1 MRVLQYTLLACG
13 AVLLAAY
20 GVSRLYATLGSSL
33 ALEAFAEAQAQS
45 QPTPTT
51 PPAAVSERTPPASAP
66 TPPASAPMPA
76 PRSLAL
82 PSDVAT
88 PDQALWGKS
97 RIAAYTASLNAVLS
111 PATGVLTIPRIDLTV
126 PIFEGTSELVLNRGV
141 GRIEGTAQLGAR
153 GNVGIAGH
161 RDGFFRGLKDIGVGD
176 TLELQWLDGAM
187 RFRISELLIVE
198 PTDVY
203 VLDPTEDSTLTL
215 VTCYPFYFVGE
226 APQRFI
232 VKAVAVPE

>member
-33 ALEAFAEAQAQS
+33 ALEAFAEAQAQNQS
-45 QPTPTT
+45 TPAVQ
-51 PPAAVSERTPPASAP
+51 PAAVSEP

-82 PSDVAT
+82 PSDAAT

-141 GRIEGTAQLGAR
+141 GRIEGTAQLGSS

-161 RDGFFRGLKDIGVGD
+161 RDGFFRGLKDVNVGD
-176 TLELQWLDGAM
+176 TLDLQWLDGAM

-203 VLDPTEDSTLTL
+203 VLDPTNEATLTL

>member
-13 AVLLAAY
+13 ALLLAAY
-20 GVSRLYATLGSSL
+20 GASRLYARLGSSL
-33 ALEAFAEAQAQS
+33 ALEAFAEARAQS
-45 QPTPTT
+45 QPTPAT
-51 PPAAVSERTPPASAP
+51 PPAAVSALTPAAREP
-66 TPPASAPMPA
+66 TPA
-76 PRSLAL
+76 PRSLVL
-82 PSDVAT
+82 PSEVAT

-97 RIAAYTASLNAVLS
+97 RIAAYTASLNAVLG

-141 GRIEGTAQLGAR
+141 GRIEGTAALGKR
-153 GNVGIAGH
+153 GNIGIAGH
-161 RDGFFRGLKDIGVGD
+161 RDGFFRGLKDVGVGD
-176 TLELQWLDGAM
+176 TLELQWLDGTS
-187 RFRISELLIVE
+187 RFEISELLIVE

-203 VLDPTEDSTLTL
+203 VLDPTAEATLTL

-232 VKAVAVPE
+232 VKAVAVTE

>member
-13 AVLLAAY
+13 ALLLAAY
-20 GVSRLYATLGSSL
+20 GATRLYATLGSSL
-33 ALEAFAEAQAQS
+33 ALEAFAEAKAQS
-45 QPTPTT
+45 QPTPTL
-51 PPAAVSERTPPASAP
+51 PPAAVSEPTSAS
-66 TPPASAPMPA
+66 
-76 PRSLAL
+76 RSLLL
-82 PSDVAT
+82 PSEVAT

-97 RIAAYTASLNAVLS
+97 RVAAYTASLNAVLS

-141 GRIEGTAQLGAR
+141 GRIEGTAALGTR

-187 RFRISELLIVE
+187 RFRISELLVVE

-203 VLDPTEDSTLTL
+203 VLDPTDEPTLTL

-232 VKAVAVPE
+232 VKAVAVTE